1 MSSLA
6 ANRQPPES
14 GDVQRKRRVTGGVND
29 ASTVNERWDEAG
41 NGLATEG
48 KRQVGMR
55 KGEEAGTGGWA
66 RDARIRK
73 GRSTQTPRRLYSY
86 EVMAIN
92 YGFVMTGV
100 VPLPKHRVPHTSLLT
115 PCKAQPVR
123 TEMLSVGFAFFS
135 FFFFFFFLPFNPR
148 RGATIRL
155 PIPWLPRF
163 TIANFQG
170 GYQHSHFSPIK
181 QLPTTRFHVFEWVSR
196 VTVLETTTT

>member
-1 MSSLA
+1 M
-6 ANRQPPES
+6 
-14 GDVQRKRRVTGGVND
+14 
-29 ASTVNERWDEAG
+29 AG
-41 NGLATEG
+41 LEN
-48 KRQVGMR
+48 
-55 KGEEAGTGGWA
+55 
-66 RDARIRK
+66 DARIRK
-73 GRSTQTPRRLYSY
+73 GRSTQAPRRLYSH

-92 YGFVMTGV
+92 YGFVMAGV

-123 TEMLSVGFAFFS
+123 TEMLSVGFAFFL
-135 FFFFFFFLPFNPR
+135 FFNPR

-155 PIPWLPRF
+155 PVPWLPRF

-181 QLPTTRFHVFEWVSR
+181 QLPTTRFHVFEWVCNPSR